1 MSVNSLIN
9 DIQFC
14 FFYKDI
20 KKHISLT
27 GTRIN
32 RNMQPIEVSYDFG
45 AYNKYIDKFIRRFK
59 EVCTEEQLNNL
70 YHNLSTLKISE
81 KVSEKSPT
89 FVTSISLGYYD
100 SLNNEIVMEYYKD
113 RKYTEEDIEKVMFH
127 ELIHLASSRK
137 IHTEPEDVI
146 CGFEIPNLF
155 GKGLNESYA
164 DYVNYVIFREEEYYD
179 TDDYFMIFMKGLEN
193 VVGREKMKNYFFN
206 SDINSLVEDLSQ
218 YADRREVIK
227 MLFLLDKMR
236 NNPFADR
243 RDNSLMIRF
252 IAKLNRVKLEKEY
265 DSGILSDRGFQI
277 QYAQK
282 VSEYKMA
289 RIWPD
294 DTEFMGDDNC
304 FMFRYKDQESE
315 IYPYVTNNNKKYL
328 KID

>member
-1 MSVNSLIN
+1 MSVNSLVN
-9 DIQFC
+9 DIQF
-14 FFYKDI
+14 FFYYNDI
-20 KKHISLT
+20 NKNISLT

-81 KVSEKSPT
+81 KVEEKSPK
-89 FVTSISLGYYD
+89 FVTAISLGYYD

-113 RKYTEEDIEKVMFH
+113 RKYIEEDIEKVLFH
-127 ELIHLASSRK
+127 ELIHMASTRK

-146 CGFEIPNLF
+146 CGFEIPNIF

-164 DYVNYVIFREEEYYD
+164 DYVTLVKFQNQEYYD
-179 TDDYFMIFMKGLEN
+179 TTDYYIVFMKGLEN
-193 VVGREKMKNYFFN
+193 VVGAENMQNYFFN
-206 SDINSLVEDLSQ
+206 SDINSLIEDLSQ
-218 YADRREVIK
+218 YGNRREIIR

-236 NNPFADR
+236 SNPLTDR

-252 IAKLNRVKLEKEY
+252 IAKLNKAKLKSDYEK
-265 DSGILSDRGFQI
+265 GLLSEKGFQI
-277 QYAQK
+277 QYAMK
-282 VSEYKMA
+282 VKEYERD

-315 IYPYVTNNNKKYL
+315 IYSYETNSNKRYI